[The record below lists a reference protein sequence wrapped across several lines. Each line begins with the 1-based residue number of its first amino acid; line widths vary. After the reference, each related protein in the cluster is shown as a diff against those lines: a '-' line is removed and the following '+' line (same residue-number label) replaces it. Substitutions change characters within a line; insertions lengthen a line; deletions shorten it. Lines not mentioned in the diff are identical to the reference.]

1 MAADRLDLRPHL
13 GPPVR
18 LAALGD
24 ELLRGDRP
32 DTNSPWLAA
41 RLAALGHPARSIVQV
56 PDRRGA
62 AAELLVRWREEGGT
76 LVIGGGLGPTPDDAT
91 RDEIAAGLGVS
102 LVEHPRA
109 AAWIREREARLE
121 RRFGPGT
128 RRQALLPEGCEP
140 VYNPLGTAPGICR
153 AAAGRLLLVLP
164 GVPHEYRAICEA
176 VFRLDP
182 AAAAAEDWTLSGLGE
197 DRLASELADFPGSE
211 VLGFYPHL
219 AHGHRLRVP
228 ATGVD
233 REALAARLAPW
244 LVSRRGESLAV
255 VVLAGLRGRGETLA
269 VAESCTGGLL
279 GARLTD
285 VAGASDVFRGGV
297 VSYAD
302 AVKRGL
308 LDVPAADL
316 AAAGAVSEA
325 VARAMARGARAR
337 LGADWSL
344 AVTGIAGPG
353 GARPGKPVGTLHLAL
368 AGPGGERHERHQAG
382 WDRDGNRQFAVRQA
396 LTLLWRCLREAP

>member
-1 MAADRLDLRPHL
+1 MAADRLDLRPRL
-13 GPPVR
+13 VAPVR

-24 ELLRGDRP
+24 ELLRGERA

-41 RLAALGHPARSIVQV
+41 RLAALGHPVASIVQV

-62 AAELLVRWREEGGT
+62 AADLLARWREEGGT
-76 LVIGGGLGPTPDDAT
+76 LVVGGGLGPTPDDAT
-91 RDEIAAGLGVS
+91 REEIATGLGVP

-128 RRQALLPEGCEP
+128 LRQALLPAGCEP
-140 VYNPLGTAPGICR
+140 VFNPLGTAPGICH

-176 VFRLDP
+176 VFPLDA

-197 DRLASELADFPGSE
+197 DRLAGELADFPGRE
-211 VLGFYPHL
+211 ALGFYPNL
-219 AHGHRLRVP
+219 AQGHRLRVP
-228 ATGVD
+228 LAGVD

-244 LVSRRGESLAV
+244 LVSQRGESLAA
-255 VVLAGLRGRGETLA
+255 VVLDLLRARGETLA

-279 GARLTD
+279 GARLTA
-285 VAGASDVFRGGV
+285 VPGASDVFLGGV

-302 AVKRGL
+302 TVKTRL
-308 LDVPAADL
+308 LDVPAGRIADD
-316 AAAGAVSEA
+316 GAVSEA

-337 LGADWSL
+337 LDGDWAL

-368 AGPGGERHERHQAG
+368 AGPGVERHERHQAG
-382 WDRDGNRQFAVRQA
+382 WDRDGNRDFAVRQA
-396 LTLLWRCLREAP
+396 LTLLWRSLREAP